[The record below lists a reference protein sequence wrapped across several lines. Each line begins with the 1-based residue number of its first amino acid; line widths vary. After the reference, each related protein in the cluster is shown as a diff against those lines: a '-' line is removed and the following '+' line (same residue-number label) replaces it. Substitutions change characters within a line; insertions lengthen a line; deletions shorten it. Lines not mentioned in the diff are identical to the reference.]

1 MLTENL
7 CVFNTPLTIQ
17 FTVASNMR
25 KSLLIILVLPFFIIS
40 CKEKKEN
47 RPEKSIRIE
56 KVINHSENADKNDIL
71 TNSIKIENDSIIIP
85 EFVIKL
91 ELSEKAEN
99 KLARDKES
107 VIVQAYF
114 SGIPK
119 DTLNEDYEKW
129 GKIHIGGH
137 NIELWNSKIASFKN
151 IKISKQTFDE
161 LTDPNFEV
169 LINVFSGRHSTTSN
183 LLDCEII
190 QESIDS
196 LKGQKHLIKGKLIY
210 GE

>member
-1 MLTENL
+1 MKK
-7 CVFNTPLTIQ
+7 PLFIILLL
-17 FTVASNMR
+17 
-25 KSLLIILVLPFFIIS
+25 SLLISS
-40 CKEKKEN
+40 CKEKKNNET
-47 RPEKSIRIE
+47 EKSVE
-56 KVINHSENADKNDIL
+56 INNGINSSQKDESDVLID
-71 TNSIKIENDSIIIP
+71 SIKIVNDSIIIP

-91 ELSEKAEN
+91 ELSEKAEK
-99 KLARDKES
+99 KLRKDKES
-107 VIVQAYF
+107 IIVQAYF

-129 GKIHIGGH
+129 GKIHIGEH

-151 IKISKQTFDE
+151 IKLSKQTFDE

-169 LINVFSGRHSTTSN
+169 LINVFSGRHSSTSN
-183 LLDCEII
+183 LLDFDII

-196 LKGQKHLIKGKLIY
+196 IKGKTNLIKGKLLF

>member
-1 MLTENL
+1 MN
-7 CVFNTPLTIQ
+7 
-17 FTVASNMR
+17 
-25 KSLLIILVLPFFIIS
+25 S
-40 CKEKKEN
+40 CKEKKDN
-47 RPEKSIRIE
+47 GTEKNVEID
-56 KVINHSENADKNDIL
+56 KVINHSENANNTLYLKNQKSKNEVL
-71 TNSIKIENDSIIIP
+71 TDSIKIVNDSIIIP

-91 ELSEKAEN
+91 ELSEKAES
-99 KLARDKES
+99 KLKKDKES

-183 LLDCEII
+183 LLDCKII

-196 LKGQKHLIKGKLIY
+196 LKGKTHLIKGKLIY

>member
-1 MLTENL
+1 MN
-7 CVFNTPLTIQ
+7 
-17 FTVASNMR
+17 
-25 KSLLIILVLPFFIIS
+25 S
-40 CKEKKEN
+40 CKEKKDNGTE
-47 RPEKSIRIE
+47 ESIGIE
-56 KVINHSENADKNDIL
+56 KIINHSESADKNEIL
-71 TNSIKIENDSIIIP
+71 TDSVKIENDSIIIP

-99 KLARDKES
+99 KLTKDKES

-151 IKISKQTFDE
+151 IKISKEAFNE
-161 LTDPNFEV
+161 LADPNFEV
-169 LINVFSGRHSTTSN
+169 LINVFSGRHSTASN

-196 LKGQKHLIKGKLIY
+196 LRGKTHLIKGKLIF

>member
-1 MLTENL
+1 M
-7 CVFNTPLTIQ
+7 
-17 FTVASNMR
+17 
-25 KSLLIILVLPFFIIS
+25 
-40 CKEKKEN
+40 
-47 RPEKSIRIE
+47 
-56 KVINHSENADKNDIL
+56 
-71 TNSIKIENDSIIIP
+71 
-85 EFVIKL
+85 
-91 ELSEKAEN
+91 ELSEKAIN
-99 KLARDKES
+99 KLTEDKES

-119 DTLNEDYEKW
+119 DTLNKDYEIW
-129 GKIHIGGH
+129 GNIHIGGH

-151 IKISKQTFDE
+151 IKLSKQTFDE

-183 LLDCEII
+183 LLDCETI

-196 LKGQKHLIKGKLIY
+196 LKGKTHLIKGKLIY